1 MLNSQHSSA
10 LPPNS
15 PECRS
20 TQAGPGLGGGTGDR
34 SRGTRRDRGRL
45 GQLGDG
51 GFHSVADDVAPASRV
66 IFEDTPE
73 EIHQVGCVHSG
84 PVLLAR
90 AEHDQVAGVVPGR
103 AEKQPGDPAAACGAA
118 QNCVRAHTFAQVR
131 AFWGRCP

>member
-1 MLNSQHSSA
+1 MSVPPKPSQSGAITRTSPASGPMLNSQHSSA

-73 EIHQVGCVHSG
+73 EIHQVGCVHS
-84 PVLLAR
+84 
-90 AEHDQVAGVVPGR
+90 
-103 AEKQPGDPAAACGAA
+103 
-118 QNCVRAHTFAQVR
+118 
-131 AFWGRCP
+131 